1 MERQGRSSSDLQKL
15 KSGSHDDLVAGFF
28 NGIGQQR
35 LNDDAGGM
43 SALPLIAA
51 EFCTAIG
58 GAIVRRARFLRLPG
72 LGGGAKA

>member
-35 LNDDAGGM
+35 T
-43 SALPLIAA
+43 S
-51 EFCTAIG
+51 
-58 GAIVRRARFLRLPG
+58 
-72 LGGGAKA
+72 